1 MAVTSPPRA
10 ALPPTARDRPASRRS
25 AFANW
30 WEDPH
35 LRLNLTAGQRY
46 TAVLVVILT
55 VLLLRFGLPI
65 GPTSLRASAD
75 SGRPAPSAPPVGGA
89 PANQGSQ
96 ASTTG
101 SGLGPSSSFFSGP
114 PSVSP
119 GVLSPLPD
127 VAPSASAATGSS
139 PPQASGAAPGGSGQ
153 PPPSS
158 STCPVSVPTTGTPID
173 SLAVE
178 LSALCAELLAQVSGV
193 VPIGSLPGGA
203 SPVAMGGAESPA
215 PGGATPAVR
224 EEWAFADSPI
234 GASGVPDPK
243 WPSPLAVEMTGKSP
257 TVTVGL
263 VQSSAV
269 SSSVVTTL
277 GQLAQNGAVVQVLL
291 VPQPGTA
298 GGPARFGSWAQLIL
312 AALKPVQLVE
322 IGTGAAPTGSNAST
336 VAAYTAA
343 GLTAARAAAPK
354 VATGVLWLDGGTSS
368 NDGAVWS
375 SLASGGAWSSSSFMA
390 RSLDAAAAC
399 SSQSGFATLERQ
411 NPVAAA
417 LPLVSE
423 AAPGATPAG
432 GSSAEWSCM
441 KSSTAQHPGASLA
454 LWRQWEGPAS

>member
-1 MAVTSPPRA
+1 MAIPSSPRA
-10 ALPPTARDRPASRRS
+10 ALPPSARDRPASRRS

-30 WEDPH
+30 WADPH

-65 GPTSLRASAD
+65 GPTSLRATAD
-75 SGRPAPSAPPVGGA
+75 SGRPAASAAPAGAA
-89 PANQGSQ
+89 PANQGPP

-101 SGLGPSSSFFSGP
+101 SGLGPSSSFFSAP
-114 PSVSP
+114 PTVSA
-119 GVLSPLPD
+119 GVLGPLPD
-127 VAPSASAATGSS
+127 VAPSEPAATGGS
-139 PPQASGAAPGGSGQ
+139 PPQGSGAVPGGSGQ
-153 PPPSS
+153 PPPTS
-158 STCPVSVPTTGTPID
+158 STCPVSPPATGTPID

-178 LSALCAELLAQVSGV
+178 LSALCAELLAQVSGT

-203 SPVAMGGAESPA
+203 SPLAMGGAESSA
-215 PGGATPAVR
+215 PGAATPAMR
-224 EEWAFADSPI
+224 EQWVFADSPI
-234 GASGVPDPK
+234 SASGVPDPK
-243 WPSPLAVEMTGKSP
+243 WPSPLAAEMTGKSP

-269 SSSVVTTL
+269 SSALVNTL
-277 GQLAQNGAVVQVLL
+277 GQLAQNGVVVQVLL
-291 VPQPGTA
+291 VPQPDTA
-298 GGPARFGSWAQLIL
+298 GGPARFGSWAQLIM

-322 IGTGAAPTGSNAST
+322 IGTGGAPTGSNAST
-336 VAAYTAA
+336 VAAYTVA
-343 GLTAARAAAPK
+343 GLTALRAASPK

-375 SLASGGAWSSSSFMA
+375 ALASGGAWSSSSFMA

-399 SSQSGFATLERQ
+399 SSQAGFVTLERQ

-423 AAPGATPAG
+423 AVPGAAPAG
-432 GSSAEWSCM
+432 GSSGESSCM
-441 KSSTAQHPGASLA
+441 KSTTAQHPGASLA